1 MKRFKRNLSQD
12 DGISCKSG
20 FDGIFIA
27 NPKIP
32 SFQEV
37 VAPFAKLKSG
47 LLTIRKKSDNTSYK
61 DLNQERAKVEKFLIF
76 KKKAKNPQF
85 LTMSR
90 DISHLKDKHANHNL
104 AISQSSFQLLL
115 PTHEQKVVKIY
126 PDIKELSDFGKADCD
141 LLPRCFEK
149 NPENVKKIS
158 KDWVLS
164 KDSKFVCG
172 RQDVQNLKNWFDD
185 VKGKLT
191 LDYIKNNELDQAK
204 GFVMVALKE
213 LYSQLAV
220 HSVEQATILV
230 DLFEFHSKVVDR
242 FSRLARS
249 SDKVKILNQ
258 FENTQNELRAK
269 VYELESK
276 VFDLEQ
282 EKMKMEK
289 NEEELKG
296 KISKLEEEFNFQKEF
311 LKNPLRRKTSI
322 SINPGNYDLG
332 KFAENLKK
340 KFGEIEG
347 YDNLTSLIPRPP
359 NIRITSFNSL
369 EPEEHDSD
377 MTFSSASSACGTQ
390 YS

>member
-20 FDGIFIA
+20 FEGIFIA

-47 LLTIRKKSDNTSYK
+47 HLTIRKKTNNSSYK
-61 DLNQERAKVEKFLIF
+61 DFTQERAKVEKFLLS

-90 DISHLKDKHANHNL
+90 DISHLKDKHVNPNL
-104 AISQSSFQLLL
+104 AISQSSFHLL
-115 PTHEQKVVKIY
+115 PPSHDTKIAKLY
-126 PDIKELSDFGKADCD
+126 PDIKELSDFGKAECD
-141 LLPRCFEK
+141 FLPRCFEK
-149 NPENVKKIS
+149 NAENVKKYS
-158 KDWVLS
+158 KDWLMT

-185 VKGKLT
+185 VKGKLV
-191 LDYIKNNELDQAK
+191 LDYAKNNELNQAK
-204 GFVMVALKE
+204 GFVVVALKE

-220 HSVEQATILV
+220 HSVEQASILV

-249 SDKVKILNQ
+249 SDKARILNQ
-258 FENTQNELRAK
+258 FENTQNELKAK
-269 VYELESK
+269 VFELESK
-276 VFDLEQ
+276 VFDLQQ
-282 EKMKMEK
+282 EKINMEK
-289 NEEELKG
+289 NEEELKER
-296 KISKLEEEFNFQKEF
+296 ISKLEEELNFQKEF

-322 SINPGNYDLG
+322 SINPGNYDLS

-340 KFGEIEG
+340 KFGELEG
-347 YDNLTSLIPRPP
+347 YENLTSLIPRPP

-369 EPEEHDSD
+369 QPEENDSD